1 MPLFMLS
8 SRIPVTEQTVWKFF
22 GITDVFTDN
31 MTLIFCLR
39 IVLACVC
46 GGIIGL
52 ERTKRLKEA
61 GIRTHIIIALGSAV
75 MIIISKYAFMDL
87 VIYQNVNMDG
97 SRIAAN
103 IITGISF
110 LGAGAIFVRKN
121 RSIRGLTTAA
131 GMWATTAVG
140 MSIGS
145 GMYIIGIFAT
155 FMIVVVQFCMHRW
168 CRNLEMDI
176 YELNETDI
184 TVNCTSEGIAT
195 IREAIEKDGMHIN
208 SCEISPKT
216 KNIYKIRMNVGLH
229 HHTFDEMLK
238 IIENT
243 DVMIN
248 DSEIV
253 TTKQ

>member
-1 MPLFMLS
+1 
-8 SRIPVTEQTVWKFF
+8 
-22 GITDVFTDN
+22 

-39 IVLACVC
+39 IVIACIC
-46 GGIIGL
+46 GGVIGL

-75 MIIISKYAFMDL
+75 MMIISKYAFMDL

-110 LGAGAIFVRKN
+110 LGAGAIFLRKN

-140 MSIGS
+140 MSVGS

-155 FMIVVVQFCMHRW
+155 IMIVVVQFCMHKW

-176 YELNETDI
+176 YQLNETDI
-184 TVNCTSEGIAT
+184 TVHCTSEGLAT
-195 IREAIEKDGMHIN
+195 IHNAIDSAGMHVN
-208 SCEISPKT
+208 SCEISPKA
-216 KNIYKIRMNVGLH
+216 KNIYRIRMNIGLH
-229 HHTFDEMLK
+229 SHTFDEMLK

-243 DVMIN
+243 GVMITEA
-248 DSEIV
+248 DIIQP
-253 TTKQ
+253 KQ